1 MYISTKARARKHGCS
16 LWQILM
22 CSLFSCCCLQQ
33 KCLKLY
39 IFEVDNMLL
48 FAKGKNLPK
57 QDKLALSKRHF
68 KRIFLFKLLY
78 SCQLLVIL
86 RTISTKTLNKQ
97 ARGKLFLTL
106 WFSNCGWFDFW
117 WKKYG
122 SNHSKSRISV
132 WTTDAEIVVALL
144 CEKDLTRFYYIQI
157 LFYGNDVS
165 SQENNGTNSILLVHS
180 SEKSCLWLMKC
191 FLKTLQ
197 NLRYFWNTKS
207 HVLLYFFISCCINIS
222 PDECLLF

>member
-33 KCLKLY
+33 KCLELY
-39 IFEVDNMLL
+39 IFEVDKLLL
-48 FAKGKNLPK
+48 FAKGKK
-57 QDKLALSKRHF
+57 LSKQ
-68 KRIFLFKLLY
+68 ISKLY
-78 SCQLLVIL
+78 QKIISKGSFSSNHSTAVSYE
-86 RTISTKTLNKQ
+86 TISTNTLNRQ
-97 ARGKLFLTL
+97 NNSSFYDLVLLLVWFLVEKSMDQIYL
-106 WFSNCGWFDFW
+106 
-117 WKKYG
+117 
-122 SNHSKSRISV
+122 KSRISV
-132 WTTDAEIVVALL
+132 WTTYTEIVVALL
-144 CEKDLTRFYYIQI
+144 CEKDLTRLYYIQI

-180 SEKSCLWLMKC
+180 SEKSCLWLMKF